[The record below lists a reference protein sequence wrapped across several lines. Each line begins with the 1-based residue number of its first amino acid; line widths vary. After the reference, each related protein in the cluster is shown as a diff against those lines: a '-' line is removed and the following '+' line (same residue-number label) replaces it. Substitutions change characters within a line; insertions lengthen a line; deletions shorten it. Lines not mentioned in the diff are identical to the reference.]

1 MSSVASATANPLDAD
16 VRPELRE
23 RRERVFLVLAGVFL
37 CAMTMLNIIGITRFI
52 QLGPLSLA
60 VGVLPYPLTFLCTD
74 LISEL
79 YGRARAN
86 FLVWVGLGLNF
97 FIIGVMWL
105 GNTLPAGDSQAPWQV
120 LVLAQDLST
129 PSGDTLSGTIE
140 LFELM
145 YACTSGAVLASMLA
159 YIAAQFCD
167 VQLFHFFKRLTN
179 GKHLWLRNNFSTLI
193 SQMVDSFMVITV
205 TFGAAYLA
213 GSFTLGALGLLMLSN
228 YLFKM
233 VVALLDTVPFYLLTA
248 KLRQTLELPLQVETT
263 AVVEPRT

>member
-1 MSSVASATANPLDAD
+1 MSGVTMANSDAT
-16 VRPELRE
+16 VSPEVRE
-23 RRERVFLVLAGVFL
+23 RRERVFLILAGVFI

-79 YGRARAN
+79 YGKARAN
-86 FLVWVGLGLNF
+86 FLVWVGLGLNI
-97 FIIGVMWL
+97 FIIGIMWL
-105 GNTLPAGDSQAPWQV
+105 GNNLPAGDSQAPWQV
-120 LVLAQDLST
+120 LTLAQEIST
-129 PSGDTLSGTIE
+129 PSGTSMSGTIE
-140 LFELM
+140 LFELL

-213 GSFTLGALGLLMLSN
+213 GNFTLGALGMLMLGS

-233 VVALLDTVPFYLLTA
+233 VVALIDTAPFYWLTA
-248 KLRQTLELPLQVETT
+248 SLRRYLEIPADETNSNI
-263 AVVEPRT
+263 AVG